1 MLFTCFMFFSMSLSY
16 WSLRVILLDK
26 PIIAKWMMLKDLLWV
41 YGKLETESGLES
53 RTFEFQIKSRL
64 LTICHGLT
72 YSLTT
77 SILKGTVSILLL
89 QARMPGRVNQFMS
102 EHQSNLEGWQGLQY
116 VSCSKPVL
124 SLSYHIICLV
134 IIYATKHCHNRKKTY
149 LLVGSIIITSVSLSI
164 YPT

>member
-1 MLFTCFMFFSMSLSY
+1 MLFSCFTLFSMSLSY

-53 RTFEFQIKSRL
+53 RTFDLSSESRSRL

-77 SILKGTVSILLL
+77 STLKGTVSILLL
-89 QARMPGRVNQFMS
+89 QTRLPGRLTSLCQGTKVTQKYDRGSPVCLM
-102 EHQSNLEGWQGLQY
+102 LEAH
-116 VSCSKPVL
+116 PIT
-124 SLSYHIICLV
+124 LSYHTICLV
-134 IIYATKHCHNRKKTY
+134 VIYATKHCHNRKKTY
-149 LLVGSIIITSVSLSI
+149 
-164 YPT
+164 